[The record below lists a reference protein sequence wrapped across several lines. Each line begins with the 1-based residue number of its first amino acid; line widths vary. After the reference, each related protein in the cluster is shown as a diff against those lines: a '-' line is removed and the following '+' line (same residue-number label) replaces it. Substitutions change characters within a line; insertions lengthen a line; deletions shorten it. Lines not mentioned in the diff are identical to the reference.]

1 MNAVQNVIWM
11 CFKQSVILHTFQIN
25 ENLYR
30 LQALSHYE
38 IIFVLLILIELVVV
52 TMSNGGC
59 CINVKGEDVVDCV
72 FSVSLL
78 TLVLHHT
85 HCSD

>member
-11 CFKQSVILHTFQIN
+11 CFKHTVILHTFQIIGYKLFL
-25 ENLYR
+25 NLCFADINR
-30 LQALSHYE
+30 TGGCLMA
-38 IIFVLLILIELVVV
+38 
-52 TMSNGGC
+52 NGGC

-72 FSVSLL
+72 FSVSSL
-78 TLVLHHT
+78 TLILHHT